1 MRLIQL
7 PMTPE
12 DVRERAIRIL
22 SPHLAQFGLTEIE
35 VQKERDFD
43 GTDVYRV
50 LANVTQRVPSRVLV
64 DSSDELQ
71 QLLRSE
77 GEDRWIYLSTR
88 RPTEPDE
95 DEDED
100 EDEEDE

>member
-1 MRLIQL
+1 MRLIQS
-7 PMTPE
+7 PMTTD

-22 SPHLAQFGLTEIE
+22 SPYLAQFGLTDVE
-35 VQKERDFD
+35 VQEERDFD

-50 LANVTQRVPSRVLV
+50 FANVTQRVPARVLI

-88 RPTEPDE
+88 RPSEPEE

-100 EDEEDE
+100 EDAE